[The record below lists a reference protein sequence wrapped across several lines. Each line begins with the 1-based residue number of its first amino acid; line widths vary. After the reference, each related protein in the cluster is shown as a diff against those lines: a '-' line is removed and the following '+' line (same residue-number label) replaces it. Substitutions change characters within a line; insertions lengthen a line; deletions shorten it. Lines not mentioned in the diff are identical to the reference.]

1 MPNRRYNTIEAIEQY
16 KEMLGVSN
24 VTNTRL
30 YNIWKL
36 MKRRCYNPKCK
47 EFKNYGGR
55 GISICE
61 EWCNSFPLFA
71 EWALLNRYAE
81 NLCIERVEN
90 NEGYYPENCKWTTAK
105 EQGSNKRNNVLV
117 KIGNMVKT
125 LAEWSRAT
133 KLPYSTLKYRF
144 EHGVS
149 GEELLKG
156 GENIAVFTFKN

>member
-1 MPNRRYNTIEAIEQY
+1 MPNRRYNTVEAIEQY

-61 EWCNSFPLFA
+61 EWRNSFPLFA
-71 EWALLNRYAE
+71 EWALLNGYAE

-105 EQGSNKRNNVLV
+105 EQGSNK
-117 KIGNMVKT
+117 IG
-125 LAEWSRAT
+125 RA
-133 KLPYSTLKYRF
+133 SCR
-144 EHGVS
+144 ERV
-149 GEELLKG
+149 
-156 GENIAVFTFKN
+156 